1 MASVSEVA
9 EQQRA
14 YWNGPASE
22 PWIRHQEERDASL
35 APIGQLAMAKL
46 PLVPGARVLDI
57 GCGCGTTSMALAD
70 RVGKDGAVL
79 GVDLSEPMLASA
91 EVRRQAAG
99 LAQLAFRAG
108 DAASDAFP
116 GGPYDAVFSRFGV
129 MFFADPV
136 AAFRNIRE
144 AMAADGALAF
154 VCWRVLADN
163 PWVLLAR
170 DVVLRHVPP
179 LEPTAPDAP
188 GQFAFADPDR
198 VHFVLS
204 EAGFSDI
211 GMEPQDLPFV
221 VSPSLDLDEVVA
233 TVMTRGP
240 SVRLLADAAEATLA
254 KVRADLGPVL
264 QPHMTDR
271 GLVLGGAVW
280 VVSARN
286 D

>member
-1 MASVSEVA
+1 VTSISEVA

-57 GCGCGTTSMALAD
+57 GCGCGSTSMALAE
-70 RVGKDGAVL
+70 RVGSDGAVL
-79 GVDLSEPMLASA
+79 GVDLSEPMLASG
-91 EVRRQAAG
+91 EESRRAAG
-99 LAQLAFRAG
+99 LSQLAFRAG
-108 DAASDAFP
+108 DAATEVFP
-116 GGPYDAVFSRFGV
+116 GGPFDAVFSRFGV

-136 AAFRNIRE
+136 AAFRNIHG

-163 PWVLLAR
+163 PWVLVAR

-179 LEPTAPDAP
+179 QEPTAPDAP
-188 GQFAFADPDR
+188 GQFAFADPER
-198 VHFVLS
+198 VRFVLS

-211 GMEPQDLPFV
+211 QIEPQDFPFV
-221 VSPSLDLDEVVA
+221 VSPSLDLDAAVA

-240 SVRLLADAAEATLA
+240 SVRLLAGADEATLE

-264 QPHMTDR
+264 RPHMTDR

-286 D
+286 G